1 MKTCSECKNEYPV
14 LWKAKTRDHGALCK
28 DCWQSYK
35 SGETSLITSK
45 NSLKRKAINPIS
57 DKRSKELAEYRKL
70 RDVYMIVNPICEV
83 RGCSRRATDLH
94 HKVSRE
100 FALLDTD
107 VFMAVCRECHNKIEE
122 NDKWA
127 RDNGYKL
134 SKHKYK

>member
-35 SGETSLITSK
+35 SGETSLKKSK

-70 RDVYMIVNPICEV
+70 RDVYMIDRKSTRLNSSHVAI
-83 RGCSRRATDLH
+83 SYA
-94 HKVSRE
+94 
-100 FALLDTD
+100 
-107 VFMAVCRECHNKIEE
+107 VFCLKKKTI
-122 NDKWA
+122 
-127 RDNGYKL
+127 
-134 SKHKYK
+134 